1 MMWGDSL
8 ERLAQS
14 SRDVNSR
21 LRYLKAQGAPSWA
34 AVIGTAHESM
44 ERVVQHLEAAL
55 KIKNR
60 NSPGKDIE
68 EIIKKCE
75 TMPAEEACKG
85 YKAEKPKK
93 ASKKKVKKKVVKEE
107 TSDIKDVKAHV
118 RRETIVLKKPK
129 KNNGPV
135 VRDAR
140 RMDLMKP
147 WYVEFYGEKV
157 FFNNRTVARAYC
169 VKLKAADLVE
179 PKFKDERENGLGWSI
194 EMLGEKA
201 YFAKRD
207 EARAY
212 ARKIRELNLVQTV
225 S

>member
-1 MMWGDSL
+1 MIWGDSL
-8 ERLAQS
+8 EILTQS
-14 SRDVNSR
+14 SRDINSR
-21 LRYLKAQGAPSWA
+21 MRHLKAQGAPSWA
-34 AVIGTAHESM
+34 AIVGTAHESM
-44 ERVVQHLEAAL
+44 ERVVQHLESAL

-60 NSPGKDIE
+60 NSSDKDIE
-68 EIIKKCE
+68 EIVKKCE
-75 TMPAEEACKG
+75 TMSPEEACKG
-85 YKAEKPKK
+85 HKPKK
-93 ASKKKVKKKVVKEE
+93 AKAKAKPKVVKDTKNINLEF
-107 TSDIKDVKAHV
+107 
-118 RRETIVLKKPK
+118 RRATVVVKKPK

-147 WYVEFYGEKV
+147 WYVEFLDGKV

-169 VKLKAADLVE
+169 VKLKAEKVVE
-179 PKFKDERENGLGWSI
+179 PKFKDERDSGLGWSI

-201 YFAKRD
+201 YFEKRD

-212 ARKIRELNLVQTV
+212 ARKVREFNSAQTA